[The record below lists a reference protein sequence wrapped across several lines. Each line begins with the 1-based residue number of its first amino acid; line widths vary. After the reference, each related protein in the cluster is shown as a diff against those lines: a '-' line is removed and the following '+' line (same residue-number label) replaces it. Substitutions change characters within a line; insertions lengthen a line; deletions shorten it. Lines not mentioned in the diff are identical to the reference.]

1 MKQTEVHATLE
12 RSQCKAKFFIILIAI
27 LIIVNSGSSN
37 AQLPDFLN
45 RLSGG
50 RVMNKNFKE
59 VVDFT
64 LVDNR
69 ICLKARIDDHEQEL
83 SFILDTYAIC
93 LIREGLVNKLNLDIL
108 DCTKELGEKFEN
120 TIMRPLFPKYHK
132 ISIGSVV
139 FEDIGSMVMKET
151 RDNPLLD
158 VLEDGLIGAN
168 LMKSCIWQIDFRKN
182 KLIMTDRIDKLDNL
196 EDAIQFPFK
205 PMPIQGSPTIQVVL
219 NGKDT
224 VDVQFDTGGSGFLSF
239 LSPALKSEVES
250 GRAVAW
256 HVKLEIPVNKEESTG
271 IETHYFVKLKTL
283 KIGSKTFKDISIAVY
298 NPSNEN
304 LMNKG
309 SIGIDFLKNFIV
321 TLDWLDNKIYLTP
334 IEGRHLK
341 QNIRTFGFSYGYEDG
356 AMRVKSIYEGS
367 EAEKSGIKIGD
378 RIFSIN
384 GHDVE
389 DLSDT
394 QVKKFRYGDLEFSK
408 EEDENITIE
417 VPIGGQR
424 KKIKLKAYNLF
435 SD

>member
-1 MKQTEVHATLE
+1 MTLA
-12 RSQCKAKFFIILIAI
+12 RSQCKVKFFIILMAI
-27 LIIVNSGSSN
+27 LIISNSGNSN
-37 AQLPDFLN
+37 AQLPDFMN

-69 ICLKARIDDHEQEL
+69 ICLKARINDYEQEL

-108 DCTKELGEKFEN
+108 DCTRELGEKFEN

-151 RDNPLLD
+151 KDNPLLY

-168 LMKSCIWQIDFRKN
+168 LMKSCIWQIDFREN
-182 KLIMTDRIDKLDNL
+182 KLIMTDQIDKFDNL
-196 EDAIQFPFK
+196 EDAIQLSFK
-205 PMPIQGSPTIQVVL
+205 PMPLQGSPTIQVVL
-219 NGKDT
+219 NGKET
-224 VDVQFDTGGSGFLSF
+224 VDVQFDTGGNGFLSF
-239 LSPALKSEVES
+239 LSPTLKSEVES

-256 HVKLEIPVNKEESTG
+256 HVKLAIPVNKEESTG

-283 KIGSKTFKDISIAVY
+283 EIGSKTFKDIPIAVY

-309 SIGIDFLKNFIV
+309 SIGIEFLKNFIV
-321 TLDWLDNKIYLTP
+321 TLDWLENKIYLAP
-334 IEGRHLK
+334 IEGRDLK

-384 GHDVE
+384 GHDIE

-394 QVKKFRYGDLEFSK
+394 QVKKFRYHDLEFSK

-417 VPIGGQR
+417 VLIGGQR
-424 KKIKLKAYNLF
+424 KKIKLKAYSLF
-435 SD
+435 FLPIT

>member
-1 MKQTEVHATLE
+1 MLIKSEY
-12 RSQCKAKFFIILIAI
+12 KAKFFISLIAV
-27 LIIVNSGSSN
+27 LIIANSGISN
-37 AQLPDFLN
+37 AQLPDFMN

-50 RVMNKNFKE
+50 RVTNKDFKE
-59 VVDFT
+59 VVDFS

-69 ICLKARIDDHEQEL
+69 ICLKARINDYEQEL

-93 LIREGLVNKLNLDIL
+93 LIREGLLNKLHLDIL

-139 FEDIGSMVMKET
+139 FEDIGAMAMKET
-151 RDNPLLD
+151 RDNPLFD

-168 LMKSCIWQIDFRKN
+168 MMKSCIWQIDFREN
-182 KLIMTDRIDKLDNL
+182 KIIMTDRIDKFDNL

-205 PMPIQGSPTIQVVL
+205 PMPLQGSPNIQVVL
-219 NGKDT
+219 DGKET
-224 VDVQFDTGGSGFLSF
+224 VDVQFDTGGTGFLSF

-256 HVKLEIPVNKEESTG
+256 HVKLAIPVNKEESAG

-283 KIGSKTFKDISIAVY
+283 EIGSKTFKDIPLAVY

-309 SIGIDFLKNFIV
+309 SIGIEFLKNFIV
-321 TLDWLDNKIYLTP
+321 TLDWLENKIYLTP
-334 IEGRHLK
+334 IEGRDLK

-356 AMRVKSIYEGS
+356 AIRVESIYEGS

-378 RIFSIN
+378 RIYSIN
-384 GHDVE
+384 DHDVE
-389 DLSDT
+389 ELSDT
-394 QVKKFRYGDLEFSK
+394 QVKKFRYGNLKFSK

-417 VPIGGQR
+417 VLIGGQR

-435 SD
+435 

>member
-1 MKQTEVHATLE
+1 MTSA
-12 RSQCKAKFFIILIAI
+12 RSQCKAKFFIILTAT
-27 LIIVNSGSSN
+27 LIIANSGNSN
-37 AQLPDFLN
+37 AQLPDFMN

-50 RVMNKNFKE
+50 RVANKNFKE

-69 ICLKARIDDHEQEL
+69 ICLKARINDYEQEL

-93 LIREGLVNKLNLDIL
+93 LIREGLLNKLNLDIL

-120 TIMRPLFPKYHK
+120 TIMRPIFPKYHT
-132 ISIGSVV
+132 ISIGNVV

-168 LMKSCIWQIDFRKN
+168 LMKSCIWQIDFRES
-182 KLIMTDRIDKLDNL
+182 KLIMTDQIDKFDNL
-196 EDAIQFPFK
+196 DDAIQLSFK

-250 GRAVAW
+250 GKGVAW
-256 HVKLEIPVNKEESTG
+256 HAKLAIPVNKEESTG
-271 IETHYFVKLKTL
+271 IETHYFIKLKTL
-283 KIGSKTFKDISIAVY
+283 EIGSKTFKDIPVAVY

-309 SIGIDFLKNFIV
+309 SIGIEFLRNFIV
-321 TLDWLDNKIYLTP
+321 TLDWLENKIYLTP

-341 QNIRTFGFSYGYEDG
+341 QNIRTFGFSYGYDDG
-356 AMRVKSIYEGS
+356 AIRVKSLYEGS

-384 GHDVE
+384 GHDIE

-394 QVKKFRYGDLEFSK
+394 QVKNFRYGDLEFSK
-408 EEDENITIE
+408 EEDEYITID
-417 VPIGGQR
+417 VLVGDQR
-424 KKIKLKAYNLF
+424 KKIKLEAYNLF
-435 SD
+435 

>member
-1 MKQTEVHATLE
+1 MSA
-12 RSQCKAKFFIILIAI
+12 RSKSKAKFFIVSMAI
-27 LIIVNSGSSN
+27 LITANSGNSS
-37 AQLPDFLN
+37 AQLPEFMK

-50 RVMNKNFKE
+50 GVMNKNFKE

-69 ICLKARIDDHEQEL
+69 ICLKARINDYDREL
-83 SFILDTYAIC
+83 NFILDTYAIC
-93 LIREGLVNKLNLDIL
+93 LIREGILNELDLDVL
-108 DCTKELGEKFEN
+108 DCTSELGEKFEN
-120 TIMRPLFPKYHK
+120 TMMKPLFPKYHK

-151 RDNPLLD
+151 KDNPLLG

-168 LMKSCIWQIDFRKN
+168 LMKSCIWLIDFMEN
-182 KLIMTDRIDKLDNL
+182 KIIITDRIDKFDNL
-196 EDAIQFPFK
+196 EDSIQFPFK
-205 PMPIQGSPTIQVVL
+205 PMPVQGSPNIQVVL

-224 VDVQFDTGGSGFLSF
+224 VDVQFDTGGTGFLSF
-239 LSPALKSEVES
+239 LSPALISEVAL

-256 HVKLEIPVNKEESTG
+256 HAKLAIPVNKEENTQ

-283 KIGSKTFKDISIAVY
+283 EIGSKTFKDIPIAVY

-309 SIGIDFLKNFIV
+309 SIGIEFLKNFIV
-321 TLDWLDNKIYLTP
+321 TLDWLENKIYLTP
-334 IEGRHLK
+334 IEGRQVK

-356 AMRVKSIYEGS
+356 AIRVKSIYEGS

-384 GHDVE
+384 GQDIEH
-389 DLSDT
+389 LSET
-394 QVKKFRYGDLEFSK
+394 QVKDFRYGGLEFSK

-417 VPIGGQR
+417 VLIGGKR

-435 SD
+435 LD

>member
-1 MKQTEVHATLE
+1 MTSS
-12 RSQCKAKFFIILIAI
+12 RSQSKFKYFIVSMAI
-27 LIIVNSGSSN
+27 LIIMNSGYLR
-37 AQLPDFLN
+37 AQLPEFMK

-50 RVMNKNFKE
+50 GVLNKNFKE
-59 VVDFT
+59 AVDFT

-69 ICLKARIDDHEQEL
+69 ICLKARINDYDPEL
-83 SFILDTYAIC
+83 NFILDTYAIC
-93 LIREGLVNKLNLDIL
+93 LIREGILNKLHLDIL
-108 DCTKELGEKFEN
+108 DCTSELGEKFEN

-132 ISIGSVV
+132 LSIGSLV

-151 RDNPLLD
+151 KDNPLMD

-168 LMKSCIWQIDFRKN
+168 LMKSCIWQIDFMAN
-182 KLIMTDRIDKLDNL
+182 KIIITDRIDIFDKL
-196 EDAIQFPFK
+196 EDSIQLPFK
-205 PMPIQGSPTIQVVL
+205 PMPVQGSPNIQVIL
-219 NGKDT
+219 DGKDT

-239 LSPALKSEVES
+239 LSPALKSEVVS

-256 HVKLEIPVNKEESTG
+256 HAKLAIPVNKEESTQ

-283 KIGSKTFKDISIAVY
+283 EIGSKTFKDIPIAVY

-309 SIGIDFLKNFIV
+309 SIGIEFLKNFIV
-321 TLDWLDNKIYLTP
+321 TLDWLENKIYLTP
-334 IEGRHLK
+334 IEGRQLK

-356 AMRVKSIYEGS
+356 AIRVKSIYEGS

-378 RIFSIN
+378 PIFAIN
-384 GHDVE
+384 GQDIE
-389 DLSDT
+389 GLSDS
-394 QVKKFRYGDLEFSK
+394 QVKNFRYGDLEFSK

-417 VPIGGQR
+417 VLIGDKR
-424 KKIKLKAYNLF
+424 KKITLKAYNLF

>member
-1 MKQTEVHATLE
+1 MLG
-12 RSQCKAKFFIILIAI
+12 RSDCKAKFFIMLMAI
-27 LIIVNSGSSN
+27 LVSVNPGISN
-37 AQLPDFLN
+37 AQLPDFMN

-50 RVMNKNFKE
+50 RVTNENFKE

-69 ICLKARIDDHEQEL
+69 ICLKARINDHEQEL

-93 LIREGLVNKLNLDIL
+93 LIREGLLNKLHLDIL

-132 ISIGSVV
+132 ISIGNVV

-168 LMKSCIWQIDFRKN
+168 LMKSCIWQVDFRHN
-182 KLIMTDRIDKLDNL
+182 KIIITDRIDKFDYLKDS
-196 EDAIQFPFK
+196 IQFPFK
-205 PMPIQGSPTIQVVL
+205 PMPLQGSPDVRVVL

-256 HVKLEIPVNKEESTG
+256 HAKLAIPVNREESTG

-283 KIGSKTFKDISIAVY
+283 EIGSTTFKDIPIAVY

-304 LMNKG
+304 LMNTG
-309 SIGIDFLKNFIV
+309 SIGIEFLKNFIV
-321 TLDWLDNKIYLTP
+321 TLDWLENKIYLTP
-334 IEGRHLK
+334 IEGRDLK

-356 AMRVKSIYEGS
+356 AIRVESIYDGS

-384 GHDVE
+384 DHDVE
-389 DLSDT
+389 YLSDT
-394 QVKKFRYGDLEFSK
+394 QVKKFRYGDLKFSK
-408 EEDENITIE
+408 EEDENIAIE
-417 VPIGGQR
+417 VLIGSQR

-435 SD
+435 

>member
-1 MKQTEVHATLE
+1 MALTG
-12 RSQCKAKFFIILIAI
+12 SQWKAKFFIILMAIPIIADSG
-27 LIIVNSGSSN
+27 NSSP
-37 AQLPDFLN
+37 QLPDFMN

-64 LVDNR
+64 IVDNR
-69 ICLKARIDDHEQEL
+69 ICLKARINDHEHDL
-83 SFILDTYAIC
+83 NFILDTYAIC
-93 LIREGLVNKLNLDIL
+93 LLREGLLNKLDLDIL
-108 DCTKELGEKFEN
+108 DCTEELGEKFEN
-120 TIMRPLFPKYHK
+120 TIMRPLFPKYQK
-132 ISIGSVV
+132 ISIGKVV

-151 RDNPLLD
+151 EDNPLLYI
-158 VLEDGLIGAN
+158 LEDGLIGAN

-182 KLIMTDRIDKLDNL
+182 NLIMTDQIEKLDNL
-196 EDAIQFPFK
+196 EDAIQLSFK
-205 PMPIQGSPTIQVVL
+205 PMPIQGSPDIQVVL

-239 LSPALKSEVES
+239 LSPATKTEVES
-250 GRAVAW
+250 GNGVAW
-256 HVKLEIPVNKEESTG
+256 HVKLELPVKKEESTG

-283 KIGSKTFKDISIAVY
+283 EIGSKTFKNIPVAVY

-309 SIGIDFLKNFIV
+309 SIGIEFLKNFIV
-321 TLDWLDNKIYLTP
+321 TLDWLENKIFLTP
-334 IEGRHLK
+334 IEGRRLK
-341 QNIRTFGFSYGYEDG
+341 QNIRTFGFSYGYNDG

-367 EAEKSGIKIGD
+367 EAEKSGLKIGD

-389 DLSDT
+389 NLSDT
-394 QVKKFRYGDLEFSK
+394 QIKSFRYGDLKFSK
-408 EEDENITIE
+408 EEDEDITFE
-417 VPIGGQR
+417 VLVGGQR
-424 KKIKLKAYNLF
+424 KKRKLKAYNLF

>member
-1 MKQTEVHATLE
+1 MLG
-12 RSQCKAKFFIILIAI
+12 RSDYKVKFLIMLMAI
-27 LIIVNSGSSN
+27 LIIANSAYSN
-37 AQLPDFLN
+37 AQLPDFMN

-50 RVMNKNFKE
+50 RVTNKNFKE

-64 LVDNR
+64 LVDKR
-69 ICLKARIDDHEQEL
+69 ICLKARINDYDQEF

-93 LIREGLVNKLNLDIL
+93 LIREGLLKKLHLDIL
-108 DCTKELGEKFEN
+108 DCTKELGKKFEN
-120 TIMRPLFPKYHK
+120 TIMRPLFPKYNK

-139 FEDIGSMVMKET
+139 FENIGSMVMKET

-168 LMKSCIWQIDFRKN
+168 LMKSCIWQIDFREN
-182 KLIMTDRIDKLDNL
+182 KITITDRIDKFDNL
-196 EDAIQFPFK
+196 DEAIQFPFK
-205 PMPIQGSPTIQVVL
+205 PMPLQGSPNIQVVL

-256 HVKLEIPVNKEESTG
+256 HAKLAIPVNRGESTG

-283 KIGSKTFKDISIAVY
+283 EIGSTMFKDIPAAVY

-309 SIGIDFLKNFIV
+309 SIGIEFLRNFIV
-321 TLDWLDNKIYLTP
+321 TLDWLENKIYLIP
-334 IEGRHLK
+334 IEGRDLK
-341 QNIRTFGFSYGYEDG
+341 QNIRTFGFSYAYENG
-356 AMRVKSIYEGS
+356 AIRVESIYEGS

-384 GHDVE
+384 GHE
-389 DLSDT
+389 TEYLSDT
-394 QVKKFRYGDLEFSK
+394 QVKKFRYGDLKFSK

-417 VPIGGQR
+417 VLIGGQR
-424 KKIKLKAYNLF
+424 KKIKLKAYRLF
-435 SD
+435 LD

>member
-1 MKQTEVHATLE
+1 MKQMEAHVMSS
-12 RSQCKAKFFIILIAI
+12 RSQYKAKFFIILMAI
-27 LIIVNSGSSN
+27 LIIANSGNSN
-37 AQLPDFLN
+37 AQLPDFMN

-50 RVMNKNFKE
+50 RVTNKNFKE

-69 ICLKARIDDHEQEL
+69 ICLKARINDYDREL

-93 LIREGLVNKLNLDIL
+93 LIREGLLNKLNLDIL
-108 DCTKELGEKFEN
+108 DCTRELGEKFEN

-139 FEDIGSMVMKET
+139 FKDIGSMVMKET
-151 RDNPLLD
+151 RENPLLY

-168 LMKSCIWQIDFRKN
+168 LMKSCIWQIDFMEN
-182 KLIMTDRIDKLDNL
+182 KIIITDRIDKFDNL
-196 EDAIQFPFK
+196 EDTIQFPFK
-205 PMPIQGSPTIQVVL
+205 PMPLQGSPNIQVVL

-224 VDVQFDTGGSGFLSF
+224 VDVQFDTGGTSFLSF
-239 LSPALKSEVES
+239 LSPALKSEVDS

-256 HVKLEIPVNKEESTG
+256 HAKLAIPVNKEESTG

-283 KIGSKTFKDISIAVY
+283 EIGSKTFKDIPIAVY

-309 SIGIDFLKNFIV
+309 SIGIEFLKNFIV
-321 TLDWLDNKIYLTP
+321 TLDWLENKIYLAP

-356 AMRVKSIYEGS
+356 AIRVKSIYEGS
-367 EAEKSGIKIGD
+367 EAEKSRIKIGD

-384 GHDVE
+384 GQDIK

-394 QVKKFRYGDLEFSK
+394 QVKNLRYGDLEFSK

-417 VPIGGQR
+417 VLIGDQR

-435 SD
+435 F